1 MHMYRVCTNT
11 RRFTRQSALDSRV
24 RGLLDEGTMTRLLM
38 EFRTMSPLRPPGSPA
53 RSSLALKEG
62 LWDFHGREE
71 EQGERV
77 EAQIVPSN

>member
-38 EFRTMSPLRPPGSPA
+38 EFRTMSPLLFRPGC
-53 RSSLALKEG
+53 SLIAG
-62 LWDFHGREE
+62 FQGRVV
-71 EQGERV
+71 GRKRGV

>member
-1 MHMYRVCTNT
+1 
-11 RRFTRQSALDSRV
+11 
-24 RGLLDEGTMTRLLM
+24 
-38 EFRTMSPLRPPGSPA
+38 MSPLRPPGSPA

>member
-71 EQGERV
+71 EQGRV